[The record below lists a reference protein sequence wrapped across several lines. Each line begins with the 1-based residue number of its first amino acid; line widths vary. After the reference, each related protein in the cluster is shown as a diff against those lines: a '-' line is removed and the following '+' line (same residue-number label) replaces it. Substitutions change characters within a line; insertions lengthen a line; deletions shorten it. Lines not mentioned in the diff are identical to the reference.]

1 MSESRFRAVSVVF
14 LLAVLVHGAD
24 HLRRGQDVV
33 TTVVRTA
40 GGTQLVLAVIAVA
53 LVLTRHRLAP
63 VAAVAVGLPSA
74 VGFAAAHLL
83 PHWSSFSDSFVGSDR
98 GAGVNAFSW
107 FTAMFE
113 IAADL
118 AFAWAGAAV
127 LRQRGI
133 ASAAGPRM
141 A

>member
-1 MSESRFRAVSVVF
+1 MTEFRFRSISAVF
-14 LLAVLVHGAD
+14 LIAVLVHGVD

-33 TTVVRTA
+33 TTAVRAA
-40 GGTQLVLAVIAVA
+40 GSTQLVLAAIAVA
-53 LVLTRHRLAP
+53 LVFRRHRLAP
-63 VAAVAVGLPSA
+63 VAAIALGLPSA
-74 VGFAAAHLL
+74 IGFAAAHLL
-83 PHWSSFSDSFVGSDR
+83 PHWSSFSDSFVGTQR

-107 FTAMFE
+107 FTAVFE

-118 AFAWAGAAV
+118 VFAGAGLAV

-133 ASAAGPRM
+133 ASAARPRV

>member
-1 MSESRFRAVSVVF
+1 MTESRFRAVSVVF
-14 LLAVLVHGAD
+14 LAAVLVHGVD

-33 TTVVRTA
+33 TTLVRVA
-40 GGTQLVLAVIAVA
+40 GSVQLLLAVVAVV
-53 LVLTRHRLAP
+53 LVFRRHRLAP

-83 PHWSSFSDSFVGSDR
+83 PHWSSFSDSFVGSER

-107 FTAMFE
+107 FTAVVE
-113 IAADL
+113 IAGDL
-118 AFAWAGAAV
+118 AFAWAGAMV
-127 LRQRGI
+127 LRQRGL
-133 ASAAGPRM
+133 ASAARPRL